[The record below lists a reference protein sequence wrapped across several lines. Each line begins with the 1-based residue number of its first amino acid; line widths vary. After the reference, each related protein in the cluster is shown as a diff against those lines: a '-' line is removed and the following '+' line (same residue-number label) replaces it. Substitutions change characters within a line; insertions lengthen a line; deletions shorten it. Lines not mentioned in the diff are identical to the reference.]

1 MPKSAKKIVPSCA
14 FLTKVVLLD
23 GTRRK
28 TANGITHTNYIKF
41 IQINY
46 KSMSKII
53 KLKKG
58 LDINLQGKA
67 AESLVE
73 LPLAA
78 EYAVSPLDFENVTP
92 KLLVKVGDK
101 VKAGEPLFFD
111 KNNPRVL
118 FTSPVSGTVSAV
130 NRGEK
135 RKILNVT
142 VAADAQQESAEFA
155 LLDLQKA
162 TREEVIETLLKS
174 GLWTMILQRP
184 YGIVANP
191 ADEPKAIFVSA
202 FDSAPLAA
210 DMNFALKGEKANLQK
225 GLEVLSKLSGGKVH
239 LSVKAKAE
247 GEMTSLKG
255 AEIHTFEGKHP
266 VGCVGV
272 QIHHI
277 DPIAKGDIAW
287 TVAIQDVAAIGR
299 LFSTGKV
306 DLHKVVALTGSEVE
320 KPQYYRIISGAP
332 VASVVAGNIKAQA
345 EGDTVRIISGNVLTG
360 KKVAADGFISATAT
374 QITVIPEGDKYEM
387 LGWIAPRFNKFSV
400 SRSYF
405 SWLCPKKEYKLDTNL
420 NGGVRAF
427 VVTGLFEEYL
437 PMDIYPMYLF
447 KAIIANDIDK
457 MENLGIY
464 EIVEED
470 VALCEFVDPSKTEI
484 QQLVRDG
491 INLMIKEC

>member
-1 MPKSAKKIVPSCA
+1 MCKKNRIFVRVFMWSVWPHRKG
-14 FLTKVVLLD
+14 TKF
-23 GTRRK
+23 TSEK
-28 TANGITHTNYIKF
+28 EITIHKIYSFN
-41 IQINY
+41 N
-46 KSMSKII
+46 KSMSEII
-53 KLKKG
+53 KLRKG

-67 AESLVE
+67 AESLVDV
-73 LPLAA
+73 PMATT
-78 EYAVSPLDFENVTP
+78 YAVSPLDYENVTP

-101 VKAGEPLFFD
+101 VKAGTPLFFD
-111 KNNPRVL
+111 KNNTRVMYS
-118 FTSPVSGTVSAV
+118 SPVSGTVSAV

-142 VAADAQQESAEFA
+142 VEADKEQVSEEFA
-155 LLDLQKA
+155 VLDLKKA

-191 ADEPKAIFVSA
+191 ADQPKAVFVSA
-202 FDSAPLAA
+202 FDSAPLAPC
-210 DMNFALKGEKANLQK
+210 MNFVLQGQKENVQK
-225 GLEVLSKLSGGKVH
+225 GMEVLSVLAGGNVH
-239 LSVKAKAE
+239 LSVRANAE
-247 GEMTSLKG
+247 GEMASLNGVKL
-255 AEIHTFEGKHP
+255 HKFEGKHP
-266 VGCVGV
+266 VGNVGV

-277 DPIAKGDIAW
+277 DPIAKGDIVW

-306 DLHKVVALTGSEVE
+306 DMHKVVALTGSEVE

-332 VASVVAGNIKAQA
+332 VASVIEGQIKKQA
-345 EGDTVRIISGNVLTG
+345 EGDSVRIISGNVLTG
-360 KKVAADGFISATAT
+360 KKVAADGYITATAS

-387 LGWIAPRFNKFSV
+387 LGWIAPRFGKFSV

-405 SWLCPKKEYKLDTNL
+405 SWLCPKKQYKLDTNL
-420 NGGVRAF
+420 NGGVRPF

-447 KAIIANDIDK
+447 KAIIAGDIDK

-464 EIVEED
+464 EILEED
-470 VALCEFVDPSKTEI
+470 IALCEFVDPSKTEI

>member
-1 MPKSAKKIVPSCA
+1 
-14 FLTKVVLLD
+14 
-23 GTRRK
+23 
-28 TANGITHTNYIKF
+28 
-41 IQINY
+41 
-46 KSMSKII
+46 MSKII
-53 KLKKG
+53 KLRKG
-58 LDINLQGKA
+58 LDVNLQGQ
-67 AESLVE
+67 AEKVLVQA
-73 LPLAA
+73 PMAS
-78 EYAVSPLDFENVTP
+78 EYAVSPLDFEGVTP
-92 KLLVKVGDK
+92 KMLVKVGDV
-101 VKAGEPLFFD
+101 VKAGTPLFFS
-111 KNNPRVL
+111 KNDERIL
-118 FTSPVSGTVSAV
+118 FSSPVSGTVSAV

-135 RKILNVT
+135 RKMLNVT
-142 VAADAQQESAEFA
+142 IAADAKQESEEFA
-155 LLDLQKA
+155 ILDLQKA
-162 TREEVIETLLKS
+162 SREDVIETLLKS

-191 ADEPKAIFVSA
+191 SDTPKAVFVSA
-202 FDSAPLAA
+202 FDSAPLAGDA
-210 DMNFALKGEKANLQK
+210 NFALKGEKANLQK

-239 LSVKAKAE
+239 LSVRAKAE
-247 GEMTSLKG
+247 GEMTSLNG
-255 AEIHTFEGKHP
+255 VEIHKFEGKHP

-277 DPIAKGDIAW
+277 DPMAKGDIAW

-299 LFSTGKV
+299 LFLTGKV

-320 KPQYYRIISGAP
+320 NPKYYRIISGAP
-332 VASVVAGNIKAQA
+332 VASIVDGNIKKQA
-345 EGDTVRIISGNVLTG
+345 EGDSVRIISGNVLTG
-360 KKVAADGFISATAT
+360 KKVAADGFITATAT

-405 SWLCPKKEYKLDTNL
+405 SWLCPKKEYKLDTNV
-420 NGGVRAF
+420 NGGVRTF

-447 KAIIANDIDK
+447 KAIMAGDIDK

>member
-1 MPKSAKKIVPSCA
+1 MRV
-14 FLTKVVLLD
+14 LTKVVLFD

-210 DMNFALKGEKANLQK
+210 DMNFALKGEKENLQK
-225 GLEVLSKLSGGKVH
+225 GLEVLSKLSNGKVH

-277 DPIAKGDIAW
+277 DPIAKGDIVW

>member
-1 MPKSAKKIVPSCA
+1 
-14 FLTKVVLLD
+14 
-23 GTRRK
+23 
-28 TANGITHTNYIKF
+28 
-41 IQINY
+41 
-46 KSMSKII
+46 MSKII
-53 KLKKG
+53 KLRKG
-58 LDINLQGKA
+58 LDINLQGQA
-67 AESLVE
+67 AEVTVDT
-73 LPLAA
+73 PLAG

-101 VKAGEPLFFD
+101 VKAGTPLFFD
-111 KNNPRVL
+111 KNNTRVL
-118 FTSPVSGTVSAV
+118 YCSPVSGTVSAV

-142 VAADAQQESAEFA
+142 VAADKEQVSEEFA
-155 LLDLQKA
+155 VLDLKKA
-162 TREEVIETLLKS
+162 SREDVIETLLKS
-174 GLWTMILQRP
+174 GLWTTILQRP

-191 ADEPKAIFVSA
+191 ADQPKAVFVSA
-202 FDSAPLAA
+202 FDSAPLAPN
-210 DMNFALKGEKANLQK
+210 MNYVLKGEQQNLQK
-225 GLEVLSKLSGGKVH
+225 GMEVLAKLAGGNVN
-239 LSVKAKAE
+239 LSVRAKAE
-247 GEMTSLKG
+247 GEMPALKNVTL
-255 AEIHTFEGKHP
+255 HTFEGKHP
-266 VGCVGV
+266 IGNVGV
-272 QIHHI
+272 QIHNI
-277 DPIAKGDIAW
+277 DPISKGEIVW
-287 TVAIQDVAAIGR
+287 TVNIQDVAAIGR
-299 LFSTGKV
+299 LFATGKV

-332 VASVVAGNIKAQA
+332 IASIVAGQIKKQA
-345 EGDTVRIISGNVLTG
+345 EGDSVRIISGNVLTG
-360 KKVAADGFISATAT
+360 KKVAEDGFITATAS
-374 QITVIPEGDKYEM
+374 QITIIPEGDKYEM
-387 LGWIAPRFNKFSV
+387 FGWIAPRTHKFSV

-405 SWLCPKKEYKLDTNL
+405 SWLCPKKQYKLDTNL

-447 KAIIANDIDK
+447 KAIMANDIDK

>member
-1 MPKSAKKIVPSCA
+1 
-14 FLTKVVLLD
+14 
-23 GTRRK
+23 
-28 TANGITHTNYIKF
+28 
-41 IQINY
+41 
-46 KSMSKII
+46 MSKII
-53 KLKKG
+53 KLRKG

-73 LPLAA
+73 VPMASM
-78 EYAVSPLDFENVTP
+78 YAVSPLDYENVTP

-101 VKAGEPLFFD
+101 VKAGTPLFFD
-111 KNNPRVL
+111 KNNTRVL
-118 FTSPVSGTVSAV
+118 YCSPVSGTVSAV

-142 VAADAQQESAEFA
+142 VEADKEQVSEEFA
-155 LLDLQKA
+155 VLDLQKA
-162 TREEVIETLLKS
+162 SREDVIEMLLKS
-174 GLWTMILQRP
+174 GLWTMIQQRP

-191 ADEPKAIFVSA
+191 ADQPKAVFVSA
-202 FDSAPLAA
+202 FDSAPLAPC
-210 DMNFALKGEKANLQK
+210 MNFVLKGQKENLQK
-225 GLEVLSKLSGGKVH
+225 GMEVLAKLAGGNVN
-239 LSVKAKAE
+239 LSVRANAA
-247 GEMTSLKG
+247 GEMASLKG
-255 AEIHTFEGKHP
+255 VNIHTFEGKHP
-266 VGCVGV
+266 VGNVGV

-277 DPIAKGDIAW
+277 DPISKGDIVW
-287 TVAIQDVAAIGR
+287 TVGIQDVAAIGR
-299 LFSTGKV
+299 LFATGKV
-306 DLHKVVALTGSEVE
+306 DLHKVVALAGSEVE

-332 VASVVAGNIKAQA
+332 IASIVEGNIKKQA
-345 EGDTVRIISGNVLTG
+345 EGDSVRIISGNVLTG
-360 KKVAADGFISATAT
+360 KKVAIDGYISATAS
-374 QITVIPEGDKYEM
+374 QVTVIPEGDKYEM
-387 LGWIAPRFNKFSV
+387 LGWIAPRFGKFSV

-405 SWLCPKKEYKLDTNL
+405 SWLCPKKQYKLDTNL
-420 NGGVRAF
+420 NGGPRPF

-447 KAIIANDIDK
+447 KAIVAGDLDK

>member
-1 MPKSAKKIVPSCA
+1 
-14 FLTKVVLLD
+14 
-23 GTRRK
+23 
-28 TANGITHTNYIKF
+28 
-41 IQINY
+41 
-46 KSMSKII
+46 MSKII

-73 LPLAA
+73 LPLAN

-135 RKILNVT
+135 RKVLNVT

-210 DMNFALKGEKANLQK
+210 DMNFALKGEKENLQK

-239 LSVKAKAE
+239 LSVKANAE

-277 DPIAKGDIAW
+277 DPIAKGDIVW

-306 DLHKVVALTGSEVE
+306 DLHKVVALAGSEVE
-320 KPQYYRIISGAP
+320 KPQYYRIINGAP
-332 VASVVAGNIKAQA
+332 IASIVDGNIKKQA
-345 EGDTVRIISGNVLTG
+345 EGDSVRIIAGNVLTG

-405 SWLCPKKEYKLDTNL
+405 SWLCPKKEYKLDTNV

-447 KAIIANDIDK
+447 KAIMANDIDK

>member
-1 MPKSAKKIVPSCA
+1 MK
-14 FLTKVVLLD
+14 
-23 GTRRK
+23 
-28 TANGITHTNYIKF
+28 
-41 IQINY
+41 
-46 KSMSKII
+46 
-53 KLKKG
+53 
-58 LDINLQGKA
+58 
-67 AESLVE
+67 
-73 LPLAA
+73 
-78 EYAVSPLDFENVTP
+78 
-92 KLLVKVGDK
+92 KLLMSMAAALIALSLQAKIKPATQDQVVR
-101 VKAGEPLFFD
+101 VEPPCWWTGMRTELQLMIQG
-111 KNNPRVL
+111 PGI
-118 FTSPVSGTVSAV
+118 SGYEVS
-130 NRGEK
+130 
-135 RKILNVT
+135 
-142 VAADAQQESAEFA
+142 FA
-155 LLDLQKA
+155 
-162 TREEVIETLLKS
+162 
-174 GLWTMILQRP
+174 
-184 YGIVANP
+184 
-191 ADEPKAIFVSA
+191 
-202 FDSAPLAA
+202 
-210 DMNFALKGEKANLQK
+210 QK
-225 GLEVLSKLSGGKVH
+225 GLEVLSKLSNGKVH

-332 VASVVAGNIKAQA
+332 VASIVDGNIKKQV
-345 EGDTVRIISGNVLTG
+345 EGDSVRIISGNVLTG

-405 SWLCPKKEYKLDTNL
+405 SWLCPKKQYKLDTNL

>member
-1 MPKSAKKIVPSCA
+1 
-14 FLTKVVLLD
+14 
-23 GTRRK
+23 
-28 TANGITHTNYIKF
+28 
-41 IQINY
+41 
-46 KSMSKII
+46 MSKII
-53 KLKKG
+53 KLRKG
-58 LDINLQGKA
+58 LDINLQGQA
-67 AESLVE
+67 AEVTVDT
-73 LPLAA
+73 PLAG

-101 VKAGEPLFFD
+101 VKAGTPLFFD
-111 KNNPRVL
+111 KNNTRVL
-118 FTSPVSGTVSAV
+118 YCSPVSGTVSAV

-142 VAADAQQESAEFA
+142 VAADKEQVSEEFA
-155 LLDLQKA
+155 VLDLKKA
-162 TREEVIETLLKS
+162 SREDVIETLLKS
-174 GLWTMILQRP
+174 GLWTTILQRP

-191 ADEPKAIFVSA
+191 ADQPKAVFVSA
-202 FDSAPLAA
+202 FDSAPLAPN
-210 DMNFALKGEKANLQK
+210 MNYVLKGEQQNLQK
-225 GLEVLSKLSGGKVH
+225 GMEVLAKLAGGNVN
-239 LSVKAKAE
+239 LSVRAKAE
-247 GEMTSLKG
+247 GEMPELKNVTL
-255 AEIHTFEGKHP
+255 HTFEGKHP
-266 VGCVGV
+266 VGNVGV
-272 QIHHI
+272 QIHNI
-277 DPIAKGDIAW
+277 DPISKGEIVW
-287 TVAIQDVAAIGR
+287 TVNIQDVAAIGR
-299 LFSTGKV
+299 LFATGKV

-332 VASVVAGNIKAQA
+332 IASIVAGQIKKQA
-345 EGDTVRIISGNVLTG
+345 EGDSVRIISGNVLTG
-360 KKVAADGFISATAT
+360 KKVSEDGFITATAS
-374 QITVIPEGDKYEM
+374 QITIIPEGDKYEM
-387 LGWIAPRFNKFSV
+387 FGWIAPRTHKFSV

-405 SWLCPKKEYKLDTNL
+405 SWLCPKKQYKLDTNL

-447 KAIIANDIDK
+447 KAIMANDIDK

>member
-1 MPKSAKKIVPSCA
+1 
-14 FLTKVVLLD
+14 
-23 GTRRK
+23 
-28 TANGITHTNYIKF
+28 
-41 IQINY
+41 
-46 KSMSKII
+46 MSKII
-53 KLKKG
+53 KLRKG
-58 LDINLQGKA
+58 LDINLQGQA
-67 AESLVE
+67 AEVTVDT
-73 LPLAA
+73 PLAG

-101 VKAGEPLFFD
+101 VKAGTPLFFD
-111 KNNPRVL
+111 KNNTRVL
-118 FTSPVSGTVSAV
+118 YCSPVSGTVSAV

-142 VAADAQQESAEFA
+142 VAADKEQVSEEFA
-155 LLDLQKA
+155 VLDLKKA
-162 TREEVIETLLKS
+162 SREDVIETLLKS
-174 GLWTMILQRP
+174 GLWTTILQRP

-191 ADEPKAIFVSA
+191 ADQPKAVFVSA
-202 FDSAPLAA
+202 FDSAPLAPN
-210 DMNFALKGEKANLQK
+210 MNYVLKGEQQNLQK
-225 GLEVLSKLSGGKVH
+225 GMEVLAKLAGGNVN
-239 LSVKAKAE
+239 LSVRAKAE
-247 GEMTSLKG
+247 GEMPALKNVTL
-255 AEIHTFEGKHP
+255 HTFEGKHP
-266 VGCVGV
+266 VGNVGV
-272 QIHHI
+272 QIHNI
-277 DPIAKGDIAW
+277 DPISKGEIVW
-287 TVAIQDVAAIGR
+287 TVNIQDVAAIGR
-299 LFSTGKV
+299 LFATGKV

-332 VASVVAGNIKAQA
+332 IASIVAGQIKKQA
-345 EGDTVRIISGNVLTG
+345 EGDSVRIISGNVLTG
-360 KKVAADGFISATAT
+360 KKVAEDGFITATAS
-374 QITVIPEGDKYEM
+374 QITIIPEGNKYEM
-387 LGWIAPRFNKFSV
+387 FGWIAPRTHKFSV

-405 SWLCPKKEYKLDTNL
+405 SWLCPKKQYKLDTNL

-447 KAIIANDIDK
+447 KAIMANDIDK

>member
-1 MPKSAKKIVPSCA
+1 
-14 FLTKVVLLD
+14 
-23 GTRRK
+23 
-28 TANGITHTNYIKF
+28 
-41 IQINY
+41 
-46 KSMSKII
+46 MSKII
-53 KLKKG
+53 KLRKG

-73 LPLAA
+73 VPMAK

-101 VKAGEPLFFD
+101 VKAGTPLFFD
-111 KNNPRVL
+111 KNNTRVL
-118 FTSPVSGTVSAV
+118 YTSPVSGTVSAV

-135 RKILNVT
+135 RKMLNVT
-142 VAADAQQESAEFA
+142 IAADSKQESEEFA
-155 LLDLQKA
+155 ILDLQKA
-162 TREEVIETLLKS
+162 SREDVIETLLKS

-191 ADEPKAIFVSA
+191 SDMPKAVFVSA
-202 FDSAPLAA
+202 FDSAPLAGNA
-210 DMNFALKGEKANLQK
+210 NFALKGEKENLQK
-225 GLEVLSKLSGGKVH
+225 GLEVLSKLTNGKVH
-239 LSVKAKAE
+239 LSVRAKAE
-247 GEMTSLKG
+247 GEMTSLNSV
-255 AEIHTFEGKHP
+255 EIHKFEGKHP

-277 DPIAKGDIAW
+277 DPMAKGDIAW

-299 LFSTGKV
+299 LFLTGKV
-306 DLHKVVALTGSEVE
+306 DLHKVVALTGSAGEE
-320 KPQYYRIISGAP
+320 PKYYRVISGAP
-332 VASVVAGNIKAQA
+332 VASIIDGNIKKQA
-345 EGDTVRIISGNVLTG
+345 EGDSVRIISGNVLTG
-360 KKVAADGFISATAT
+360 KKVAADGYITASAT

-405 SWLCPKKEYKLDTNL
+405 SWLNPKKEYKLDTNV
-420 NGGVRAF
+420 NGGPRAF

-447 KAIIANDIDK
+447 KAIIAKDIDK

-464 EIVEED
+464 EILEED

-484 QQLVRDG
+484 QKLVRDG

>member
-1 MPKSAKKIVPSCA
+1 
-14 FLTKVVLLD
+14 
-23 GTRRK
+23 
-28 TANGITHTNYIKF
+28 
-41 IQINY
+41 
-46 KSMSKII
+46 MSKII
-53 KLKKG
+53 KLRKG
-58 LDINLQGKA
+58 LDINLQGQA
-67 AESLVE
+67 AEVTVDT
-73 LPLAA
+73 PLAG

-101 VKAGEPLFFD
+101 VKAGTPLFFD
-111 KNNPRVL
+111 KNNTRVL
-118 FTSPVSGTVSAV
+118 YCSPVSGTVSAV

-142 VAADAQQESAEFA
+142 VAADKEQVSEEFTV
-155 LLDLQKA
+155 LDLKKA
-162 TREEVIETLLKS
+162 SREDVIETLLKS
-174 GLWTMILQRP
+174 GLWTTILQRP

-191 ADEPKAIFVSA
+191 ADQPKAVFVSA
-202 FDSAPLAA
+202 FDSAPLAPN
-210 DMNFALKGEKANLQK
+210 MNYVLKGEQQNLQK
-225 GLEVLSKLSGGKVH
+225 GMEVLAKLAGGNVN
-239 LSVKAKAE
+239 LSVRAKAE
-247 GEMTSLKG
+247 GEMPALKNVTL
-255 AEIHTFEGKHP
+255 HTFEGKHP
-266 VGCVGV
+266 VGNVGV
-272 QIHHI
+272 QIHNI
-277 DPIAKGDIAW
+277 DPISKGEIVW
-287 TVAIQDVAAIGR
+287 TVNIQDVAAIGR
-299 LFSTGKV
+299 LFATGKV

-332 VASVVAGNIKAQA
+332 IASIVAGQIKKQA
-345 EGDTVRIISGNVLTG
+345 EGDSVRIISGNVLTG
-360 KKVAADGFISATAT
+360 KKVAEDGFITATAS
-374 QITVIPEGDKYEM
+374 QITIIPEGDKYEM
-387 LGWIAPRFNKFSV
+387 FGWIAPRTHKFSV

-405 SWLCPKKEYKLDTNL
+405 SWLCPKKEYKLDTNV

-447 KAIIANDIDK
+447 KAIMANDIDK